1 MKRNS
6 NAQQTGFI
14 LDQLS
19 SLEDLRSRLMFGGHG
34 LYSGPSFFGI
44 VYDGHLYF
52 KTNTASRQPYESRG
66 MKPFRPYGHQTMNY
80 HEVPVEVIENPAE
93 LLLWARQAILVSNNE
108 PS

>member
-6 NAQQTGFI
+6 NAEQTGFI

-19 SLEDLRSRLMFGGHG
+19 PLEDLRSCSMFGGHG

-52 KTNTASRQPYESRG
+52 KTNTASRQRYETRG
-66 MKPFRPYGHQTMNY
+66 MKPFRPNDRQTMNY
-80 HEVPVEVIENPAE
+80 HEVPAEVTENPTE
-93 LLLWARQAILVSNNE
+93 LVQWARQAILVSNNE

>member
-19 SLEDLRSRLMFGGHG
+19 PLEDLRSRSMFGGHG

-52 KTNTASRQPYESRG
+52 KTNTSIRQPYESRG
-66 MKPFRPYGHQTMNY
+66 MKPFCPNGRQTMNY
-80 HEVPVEVIENPAE
+80 HEVPAEVIENPVE
-93 LLLWARQAILVSNNE
+93 LVQWARQAILVSHDE